1 MSEEKS
7 EASAILEAAKR
18 ATIRKAAAVL
28 VPEWNNAS
36 VYVRMMNGR
45 ERATFDRETIRRKR
59 KERDRVNVRE
69 RLVIE
74 TAEDSEGRRIFS
86 ATDEDMLSE
95 QGVAAVDRIFKVA
108 AKLNGYLDDEDDA
121 SGNS

>member
-18 ATIRKAAAVL
+18 ATVRKAAAVL